1 MIRAAEQFVVLWNEV
16 RQVGGVK
23 VEPGEFRGGG
33 GPGTEFHFDGDDDKV
48 VVGWEGD
55 VWAGAAVGDGW

>member
-16 RQVGGVK
+16 RQIGGVE
-23 VEPGEFRGGG
+23 VEPGGFGGG
-33 GPGTEFHFDGDDDKV
+33 GGTGTQFHFDGDDDEV

-55 VWAGAAVGDGW
+55 VWAGTAVGDGW